1 MRVLIIAIMFFMF
14 SGCLA
19 SFSNTVTIKDNK
31 GQIYNIS
38 SMYDSVKKQVSVSI
52 VTNGVEYK
60 CDVIKDANCQ
70 SNIDIETDFSMFDL
84 TGGFS
89 ITYKG
94 IKYTCE
100 AK

>member
-38 SMYDSVKKQVSVSI
+38 SMYDAVKKQVSVSI
-52 VTNGVEYK
+52 VTNGIEYK